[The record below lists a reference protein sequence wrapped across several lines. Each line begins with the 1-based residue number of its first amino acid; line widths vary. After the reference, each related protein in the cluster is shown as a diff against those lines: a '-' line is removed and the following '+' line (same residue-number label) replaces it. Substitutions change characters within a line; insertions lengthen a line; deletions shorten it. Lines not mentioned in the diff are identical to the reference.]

1 MITRQF
7 FLGFFSKIKMRSV
20 FFPIIII
27 QLIFATSCIQP
38 STEPDL
44 DFTTVEKE
52 LRAFETANRIAVDS
66 GDIDGILK
74 YYSSD
79 AITIPPSD
87 SILYGREWIRTL
99 LVNLYKDYEFHE
111 VFEFI
116 DIRIYGNRI
125 AATYTYSQN
134 INPLIGGEQITQTG
148 NGMCIL
154 KKSEEGIW
162 QFEWNAYNLN
172 KMDKTMQE

>member
-7 FLGFFSKIKMRSV
+7 LPSFFSKIKMRSV
-20 FFPIIII
+20 LLSIIII
-27 QLIFATSCIQP
+27 LLIFASSCIQP
-38 STEPDL
+38 STEPEL
-44 DFTTVEKE
+44 NITTVEKE
-52 LRAFETANRIAVDS
+52 LRAFETANRMAVDS
-66 GDIDGILK
+66 GDIEGILK
-74 YYSSD
+74 YYSPD

-111 VFEFI
+111 SFKFI

-134 INPLIGGEQITQTG
+134 INPLNGGEQLTQTG